1 MKALDYIQIFSSN
14 VRNEGFRLSSAQVI
28 LAILSGE
35 HRHST
40 IVAATKLH
48 PNTVTNIL
56 KDLINQHYIKR
67 FGTEKPYVYR
77 ASERGERLGMNLLK
91 KHDDIPVHPLYPNL
105 WKKTF

>member
-1 MKALDYIQIFSSN
+1 MKALEYIQIFSSN
-14 VRNEGFRLSSAQVI
+14 VRREGFRLSSAQVI

-40 IVAATKLH
+40 IVSATQLH

-77 ASERGERLGMNLLK
+77 VSERGEQLGMRLLK
-91 KHDDIPVHPLYPNL
+91 KREDEPIHPLYANL
-105 WKKTF
+105 WKKTC

>member
-14 VRNEGFRLSSAQVI
+14 VRREGFRLSSAQVM

-40 IVAATKLH
+40 IVEATQLH

-67 FGTEKPYVYR
+67 FGTEKPYIYR
-77 ASERGERLGMNLLK
+77 ASERGQELGTRLLK
-91 KHDDIPVHPLYPNL
+91 KREESPIQSLYADL